1 MQTLHQSRI
10 SQSAKLVEEEQWSTV
25 EVQPASQV
33 VANIIVMSAMRDPP
47 ELMLRLRDGDK
58 QGTQVNGSTSVE
70 TPTASSKHLTIE
82 DRKYFAVSATLET
95 LTLLVDYL
103 RVITNLSLL
112 TTDAVGRI
120 IEFLKAFN
128 SRTCQVVLGAGAM
141 RSAGLK
147 NITAKHLGKA
157 VINNNIYQFVQC

>member
-58 QGTQVNGSTSVE
+58 QGTHVNGSTSVE

-157 VINNNIYQFVQC
+157 VINSNIYQFVQC